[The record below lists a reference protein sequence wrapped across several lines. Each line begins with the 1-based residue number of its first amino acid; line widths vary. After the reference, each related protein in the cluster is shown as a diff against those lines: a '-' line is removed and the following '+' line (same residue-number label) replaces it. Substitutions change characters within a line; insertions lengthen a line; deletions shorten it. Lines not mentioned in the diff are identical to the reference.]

1 MYNKINQL
9 RKDALIRGSFIL
21 FMMLILYNIFNYVFQ
36 ISMARM
42 LGPADYSILAALM
55 SIIYV
60 FAIPNEA
67 IQTVISKYTSKF
79 TAFNKKGKIK
89 YLLFR
94 SMNQGLIFSFLIFL
108 ILIPLSL
115 FLSYFLRISFPLMIL
130 TSLFIFYVFTFPIT
144 RGIIQGQKK
153 FMALGTN
160 LTVESI
166 IKAGFAIF
174 FVALGLKVYGAM
186 FAVVVGWIISF
197 ILSFFVIKDVIK
209 AKREEEKFGKVYET
223 NLPVI
228 IAITSI
234 VLMYSLDIILAR
246 RFFLP
251 QNAGEFAFVSLIG
264 KVIFFVSAA
273 IGKALFPISSE
284 DFVRGKK
291 TSDLFKKSLFLVS
304 LIAFFALIVYLFF
317 PQEIIY
323 LISLGSDQYL
333 AASNILFIIGLSYS
347 FLSITNIIVL
357 YKLSIDKIN
366 RRAYCLLA
374 FPIFQVIL
382 LSLFH
387 SSLSEFAISLL
398 ISNSLMLLYSL
409 YLIEK

>member
-1 MYNKINQL
+1 MINKINEL

-55 SIIYV
+55 STIYV

-94 SMNQGLIFSFLIFL
+94 SMNQGLLFSFFIFL
-108 ILIPLSL
+108 ILIPASW
-115 FLSYFLRISFPLMIL
+115 FLSNFLRIPFLLMLL

-144 RGIIQGQKK
+144 RGIMQGQKK
-153 FMALGTN
+153 FMSLGLN
-160 LTVESI
+160 LTLESL
-166 IKAGFAIF
+166 IKAVFAIF
-174 FVALGLKVYGAM
+174 FVALGLKVYGAI

-209 AKREEEKFGKVYET
+209 EKKEEEKFGRIYHT
-223 NLPVI
+223 NIPVI

-284 DFVRGKK
+284 DFVRGKQ
-291 TSDLFKKSLFLVS
+291 TSDLFKKSLLLVS
-304 LIAFFALIVYLFF
+304 LIAFLALIVYLFF

-333 AASNILFIIGLSYS
+333 AASNILFITGLSYS

-366 RRAYCLLA
+366 RRAYYLLA

>member
-1 MYNKINQL
+1 MFNRITDL
-9 RKDALIRGSFIL
+9 RKDALIRGSLIL
-21 FMMLILYNIFNYVFQ
+21 FIMLLLYNIFNYAFQ

-42 LGPADYSILAALM
+42 LGPSDYSVLAALM
-55 SIIYV
+55 SLIYL

-67 IQTVISKYTSKF
+67 IQTVITKYTSKF
-79 TAFNKKGKIK
+79 MAFNKLGKIK
-89 YLLFR
+89 SLLFR
-94 SMNQGLIFSFLIFL
+94 SMKKSLLFSAIIFL
-108 ILIPLSL
+108 LSL
-115 FLSYFLRISFPLMIL
+115 PIFYFLSNFLKISFFLMLL

-153 FMALGTN
+153 FMSLGLN
-160 LTVESI
+160 LTLESL
-166 IKAGFAIF
+166 IKAIFAIL

-186 FAVVVGWIISF
+186 FAVIVGWLISF
-197 ILSFFVIKDVIK
+197 FLSFFIIKDILK
-209 AKREEEKFGKVYET
+209 AKKEEEKFGRIYRT
-223 NLPVI
+223 NIPVI

-284 DFVRGKK
+284 EFARGKK
-291 TSDLFKKSLFLVS
+291 THELFKKSLVIVS
-304 LIAFFALIVYLFF
+304 LIASIALFF
-317 PQEIIY
+317 YLLFPKEIIY

-333 AASNILFIIGLSYS
+333 AAASILFVTGLSYS
-347 FLSITNIIVL
+347 FLSITNIIIL
-357 YKLSIDKIN
+357 YKLSIDKISN
-366 RRAYCLLA
+366 KAYYLLI
-374 FPIFQVIL
+374 FPLFQVIL
-382 LSLFH
+382 FFLFH

-398 ISNSLMLLYSL
+398 VSNSLMLFYSL

>member
-1 MYNKINQL
+1 MLNKILNL
-9 RKDALIRGSFIL
+9 KSDALIKGSFIL
-21 FMMLILYNIFNYVFQ
+21 FIMLLFYNIFNYVFQ

-55 SIIYV
+55 SLIYL

-79 TAFNKKGKIK
+79 TAFNQKGKIK
-89 YLLFR
+89 FLLIR
-94 SMNQGLIFSFLIFL
+94 SMKKGILFSSILFLI
-108 ILIPLSL
+108 SL
-115 FLSYFLRISFPLMIL
+115 PIFYFLSIFLKISFMLMLL
-130 TSLFIFYVFTFPIT
+130 TSLFVFYVFTFPIT

-153 FMALGTN
+153 FMALGSN
-160 LTVESI
+160 LTLESI
-166 IKAGFAIF
+166 IKAIFAII
-174 FVALGLKVYGAM
+174 FVSLGLKVYGAM
-186 FAVVVGWIISF
+186 FAVIVGWLISF
-197 ILSFFVIKDVIK
+197 ILSFFIIKDIIK
-209 AKREEEKFGKVYET
+209 SKRENENFGRVYQA

-251 QNAGEFAFVSLIG
+251 QNAGEFAFISLIG

-284 DFVRGKK
+284 DFAKGKK
-291 TSDLFKKSLFLVS
+291 TSSLFKKSLILTC
-304 LIAFFALIVYLFF
+304 LIATVALLIYLFF
-317 PQEIIY
+317 PKEIIY
-323 LISLGSDQYL
+323 LISLGSNQYL
-333 AASNILFIIGLSYS
+333 AASSILFITGLSYS
-347 FLSITNIIVL
+347 FLSITNIIIL
-357 YKLSIDKIN
+357 YKLSIDQVSNK
-366 RRAYCLLA
+366 AYYLLT
-374 FPIFQVIL
+374 FPAFQVL
-382 LSLFH
+382 LFFLFH
-387 SSLSEFAISLL
+387 SSLSQFAISLL